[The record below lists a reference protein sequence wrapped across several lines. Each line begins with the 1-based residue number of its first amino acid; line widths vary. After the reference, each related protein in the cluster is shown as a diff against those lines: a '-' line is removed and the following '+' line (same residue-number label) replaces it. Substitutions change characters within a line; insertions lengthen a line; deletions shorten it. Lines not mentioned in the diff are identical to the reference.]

1 MEAHTSPF
9 HLKKTKH
16 FLVVMKKLLGTSL
29 LTTILLSTFALHEAF
44 ISYQLFT
51 RSLATGSP
59 ASRGTSLLRGQPN
72 DHTSKGDYCTNNS
85 ESELKDT
92 SQIRRLF
99 ASQIVGIT
107 GALYFLP
114 SVVLAGIDVS
124 SLKSV
129 PVDGDVS
136 GAVGRLK
143 QLQMQGTKIERG
155 ENFATI
161 TRLDSGVTYRDINT
175 GRDGAR
181 TVRRGSN
188 VGAEMTIRCKSLAT
202 ASEPEGVKYFST
214 KEDNNTSELSWTIGS
229 GDFPKGLEEGMLGMK
244 LNAVRRIEVPSRQ
257 IFAARNAGQLPEAT
271 TEEGKRRYASLFQ
284 SDDSTLVFEVF
295 LTGVNQGDNRI

>member
-1 MEAHTSPF
+1 
-9 HLKKTKH
+9 
-16 FLVVMKKLLGTSL
+16 LVVMKKLLGTSL

-51 RSLATGSP
+51 RSLATGYP
-59 ASRGTSLLRGQPN
+59 VSRGTSLLRGQP
-72 DHTSKGDYCTNNS
+72 STNNS

-214 KEDNNTSELSWTIGS
+214 KEDNNASELSWTIGS